1 MNRLRTTLDEA
12 VSRHLTERL
21 QKDDKV
27 AAAYLLGS
35 AARHA
40 LRPDSDLDIA
50 VLPVRGCVISPQE
63 RLSLAADLEDVA
75 GRTVDWGMLSTANL
89 VYAKE
94 AVAHGAVIFERDRAA
109 RARFAML
116 VLSMYAALQESR
128 REVLHAYA
136 A

>member
-1 MNRLRTTLDEA
+1 MNRLGTTLDEA
-12 VSRHLTERL
+12 VSRRLFERL

-35 AARHA
+35 GVRHA

-75 GRTVDWGMLSTANL
+75 GRTVDLGMLSTANL

-94 AVAHGAVIFERDRAA
+94 AVAHGTVIFERDRAA

>member
-40 LRPDSDLDIA
+40 LRPESDLDIA

-75 GRTVDWGMLSTANL
+75 GRTVDLGILSTANL